1 MDDDPRQPRDEVSE
15 DAEVFANGDESFAV
29 DEADGRVLTAAD
41 EGVDGQAVAAGDPA
55 EALGTL
61 VAYLAR
67 NLVDEPDAVEVE
79 ARRQG
84 NSVVVT
90 LRVPETELGKVIGR
104 QGRIARAVR
113 TALTIAGSRY
123 HVRASLDIEG

>member
-1 MDDDPRQPRDEVSE
+1 MDDDRS
-15 DAEVFANGDESFAV
+15 
-29 DEADGRVLTAAD
+29 AD

-104 QGRIARAVR
+104 QGRIARAMR
-113 TALTIAGSRY
+113 TALAIAGSRQNI
-123 HVRASLDIEG
+123 RATLDIDD

>member
-1 MDDDPRQPRDEVSE
+1 MDGDPELEYDET
-15 DAEVFANGDESFAV
+15 
-29 DEADGRVLTAAD
+29 EAFEE
-41 EGVDGQAVAAGDPA
+41 EGDGQAAAANGPVGAPPGDPA

-67 NLVDEPDAVEVE
+67 NLVDEPDGVEVE
-79 ARRQG
+79 ARRHG
-84 NSVVVT
+84 NNVVVT

-113 TALTIAGSRY
+113 TALSIAGSRY

>member
-1 MDDDPRQPRDEVSE
+1 MGMDEDPRPPSDEVDDAFVPADEAFGDEYEREHEQADANGQPR
-15 DAEVFANGDESFAV
+15 
-29 DEADGRVLTAAD
+29 T
-41 EGVDGQAVAAGDPA
+41 AGDPA

-67 NLVDEPDAVEVE
+67 NLVDEPDGVEVE

-84 NSVVVT
+84 NNVAIT